1 MNMDAIRI
9 VKRFE
14 QLNQRRAQVSLTL
27 EHVEKERRE
36 AEDNT
41 DWLDRAAYESRIALL
56 DRLCDWYTQEGA
68 EIDEALDRI
77 AGNQY
82 GLCVACHEA
91 IDSQRLE
98 SFPQVAFCAAC
109 QEAREGLERV

>member
-1 MNMDAIRI
+1 MDPIGMA
-9 VKRFE
+9 KRFE
-14 QLNQRRAQVSLTL
+14 QLSQRRAQVSLTL
-27 EHVEKERRE
+27 EHIEKERRE

-56 DRLCDWYTQEGA
+56 DRLCDWYTQEDA
-68 EIDEALDRI
+68 EIDEALGRI
-77 AGNQY
+77 AANLY

-98 SFPQVAFCAAC
+98 SFPQVAFCTAC